1 MLTEM
6 KPLRLALG
14 LFVLVAFI
22 GVSQLPAAAA
32 ANGAGPGQA
41 VYDRHCAACH
51 GLTGDG
57 NGPASVWLYPRPRNF
72 SAGQFKIKSTPGT
85 ALPTDEDLLQS
96 VTRGLAGSSM
106 PSFSYLTEPERR
118 DVVQYVKHLT
128 AFKDLSGKLVN
139 RFAEAAANGTLA
151 KPVDVPA

>member
-1 MLTEM
+1 ML
-6 KPLRLALG
+6 RR
-14 LFVLVAFI
+14 
-22 GVSQLPAAAA
+22 S
-32 ANGAGPGQA
+32 
-41 VYDRHCAACH
+41 YDRHCAACH
-51 GLTGDG
+51 GLKGDG

-118 DVVQYVKHLT
+118 VVVHYVTVIGYAKDGTKIIETTVEEPLHVRPDKH
-128 AFKDLSGKLVN
+128 
-139 RFAEAAANGTLA
+139 ANSI
-151 KPVDVPA
+151 